1 MGRRLA
7 CVAGMVFGAALFAA
21 PAKAQVH
28 VDVGV
33 YSGPVSARVVVGRPN
48 VYVVDRY
55 YEPVVVHR
63 EVYRPVYYPPAYL
76 PPLYRE
82 VHYAPAYYARDYY
95 PRTHVVREYRTVRHL
110 PPGQA
115 KKYYGGGKRGRR

>member
-1 MGRRLA
+1 MGRRAAWVVGTMLG
-7 CVAGMVFGAALFAA
+7 VAVFAA
-21 PAKAQVH
+21 PANAQVH

-33 YSGPVSARVVVGRPN
+33 YSAPVSARVVVGRPN

-63 EVYRPVYYPPAYL
+63 QVYRPVYYPPVYY
-76 PPLYRE
+76 PPYYRE
-82 VHYAPAYYARDYY
+82 VHYVRDYY
-95 PRTHVVREYRTVRHL
+95 PRDYYVREYRDVGRRL

-115 KKYYGGGKRGRR
+115 KKYYRQGGRGRR